1 MKENPIFKFRI
12 WTKVKQCIEESNSKS
27 ILLGLIIVLQGS
39 FLIYRITKLMVNN
52 ATAPKYADGGFYLD
66 TTANIVGFIKGDLT
80 WTYVTNYGSER
91 TMVFQFPVALIS
103 WVLNLTT
110 KDGFYWI
117 HCIFYGLI
125 FIFSS
130 LKILH
135 IGIKKWGLTLLVAPS
150 FVFGPSFLWL
160 NASEYWSGF
169 AAISILSFSIFS
181 LLKWLEDSRSNWS
194 LFAFIASFGLS
205 VFVHWA
211 STIFMGSIVVLVSIV
226 FFGKSPNYLL
236 TKLRNKRSFYQI
248 VTSFLFLAG
257 VFVLFR
263 IIETVKY
270 TIVLIA
276 NWDSSWFS
284 EGAGGIRNNLDNP
297 KLFYF
302 FQALR
307 SLFNQYWPFWISL
320 LFLAF
325 FSHQI
330 RSKRILI
337 STCILILSQIIWL
350 TNDGSS
356 RYFFPI
362 AILVMV
368 VFAYI
373 SKVHNKQVIYSILL
387 CNSLLVGT
395 QLNIFSHQ
403 TIKTFNF
410 FSSILENE
418 FLSSSDGKKLNDIYV
433 SDFFRTE
440 TKKFNDRFKPVFE
453 YISDGQMQKQTIS
466 VMDPENDT
474 GWGGFEG
481 GLHYLNYTRF
491 NSNNGI
497 KSAYELGTRIS
508 GRWPGEGNAYRV
520 MEEVTQ
526 QNVNALMESDYVV
539 YPAWSEKYSDQKWP
553 LDRLFARTDF
563 SNYINKIL
571 EIEKSHQYQRTI
583 FARIINKNDFRKY
596 IKQQLCSMDKSE
608 VGLISLIEHCDKNSY
623 VLSKI
628 ESNLIPDSLKGFNV
642 KNVESYKVD
651 GEIAIKVTTY
661 IPIKASDVH
670 VHFVAINGESWIQCP
685 FVHHDRVAPKGK
697 EIWIS
702 KNSTALNSECT
713 YVVRL
718 VP

>member
-1 MKENPIFKFRI
+1 MKKNAIFKFKI
-12 WTKVKQCIEESNSKS
+12 WKKIKQSIEELNSKS
-27 ILLGLIIVLQGS
+27 ILLGLLIAFQGS
-39 FLIYRITKLMVNN
+39 FLIYRILKLMVNN
-52 ATAPKYADGGFYLD
+52 STAPKYADGGFYLD
-66 TTANIVGFIKGDLT
+66 TTANIVGFFKGDLT

-117 HCIFYGLI
+117 HCIFYGSI
-125 FIFSS
+125 FIFSC
-130 LKILH
+130 LKILY
-135 IGIKKWGLTLLVAPS
+135 IGIKKWGLTLLIAPT
-150 FVFGPSFLWL
+150 FIFGPSFLWL

-169 AAISILSFSIFS
+169 ASISLLTFSIFS
-181 LLKWLEDSRSNWS
+181 LLKWLNDSRNNWT
-194 LFAFIASFGLS
+194 LFAFIACFGLS

-211 STIFMGSIVVLVSIV
+211 STIFMGSIVVLVSVVI
-226 FFGKSPNYLL
+226 FGKSPNYILSQ
-236 TKLRNKRSFYQI
+236 LRNKRSLYQI
-248 VTSFLFLAG
+248 VISFLFLAG

-276 NWDSSWFS
+276 NWDSNWFS
-284 EGAGGIRNNLDNP
+284 EGAGGIRNDLDNP

-325 FSHQI
+325 FSSKI
-330 RSKRILI
+330 RGKRILI
-337 STCILILSQIIWL
+337 SISILILSQIIWL
-350 TNDGSS
+350 SNDGSS

-362 AILVMV
+362 AILVML
-368 VFAYI
+368 VFTYI
-373 SKVHNKQVIYSILL
+373 SKVETRQVIYSILL
-387 CNSLLVGT
+387 CNSLLVAA

-403 TIKTFNF
+403 TTKTFNF

-418 FLSSSDGKKLNDIYV
+418 FLSSFDAKKLNDIYV

-440 TKKFNDRFKPVFE
+440 SKKFNERFKPVFD
-453 YISDGQMQKQTIS
+453 YISDGQMKKKSIS
-466 VMDPENDT
+466 VIDPENAT

-491 NSNNGI
+491 TPKNGY

-526 QNVNALMESDYVV
+526 QNVNALMESDFVV
-539 YPAWSEKYSDQKWP
+539 YPARIEKYSDKKWP
-553 LDRLFARTDF
+553 LDRLFTRTDF
-563 SNYINKIL
+563 NDYTNKIL
-571 EIEKSHQYQRTI
+571 EIDKSHQYQRTI

-596 IKQQLCSMDKSE
+596 IEQQLCSMEKLD

-628 ESNLIPDSLKGFNV
+628 KLNLIPDSLKSFNV
-642 KNVESYKVD
+642 KNVESYKVE

-661 IPIKASDVH
+661 IPIEAGDIH
-670 VHFVAINGESWIQCP
+670 VHFVPKNGESWIHCP

-702 KNSTALNSECT
+702 KNSTALNSKCT